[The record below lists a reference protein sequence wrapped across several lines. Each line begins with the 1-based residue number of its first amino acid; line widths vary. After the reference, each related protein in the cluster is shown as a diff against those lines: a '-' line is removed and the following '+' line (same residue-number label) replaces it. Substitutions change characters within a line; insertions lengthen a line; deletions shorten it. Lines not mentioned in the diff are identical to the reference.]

1 MNQKERGYSMVKVLV
16 WLIIFGAAA
25 WQGFQILNV
34 HQVNWRVEDA
44 FAGVARNMAAATE
57 AEVRQKLP
65 TLLKMQYIA
74 HDDLPEEF
82 YQNLDIKSGDGK
94 VEISSR
100 YQMTVW
106 PLGRVE
112 NVDKDGTYAPDEL
125 AGMDILRDK
134 TRLDFE
140 FEPYAATP

>member
-1 MNQKERGYSMVKVLV
+1 M
-16 WLIIFGAAA
+16 
-25 WQGFQILNV
+25 
-34 HQVNWRVEDA
+34 EDA
-44 FAGVARNMAAATE
+44 FAGVARNMATASE
-57 AEVRQKLP
+57 MEIRQKLP

-82 YQNLDIKSGDGK
+82 YQNLAIKIEDGR
-94 VEISSR
+94 VEIFSR

-125 AGMDILRDK
+125 TGMDILRDK